1 VVLPNQYLIE
11 VVMFRKEEVQ
21 VREDVDVAEQ
31 SSRQV
36 T

>member
-1 VVLPNQYLIE
+1 VVLPIQYLIE